1 MLGTEDHI
9 ETYKSTNTDV
19 DEKALFILKLIL
31 CRVKF
36 NFSISHLDLIFDIS
50 LSAMEFAT

>member
-1 MLGTEDHI
+1 MLGKEDHI